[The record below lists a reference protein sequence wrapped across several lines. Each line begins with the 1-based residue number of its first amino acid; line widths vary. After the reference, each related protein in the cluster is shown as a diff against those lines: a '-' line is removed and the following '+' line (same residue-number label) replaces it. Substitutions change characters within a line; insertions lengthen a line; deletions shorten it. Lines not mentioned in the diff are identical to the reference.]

1 VRAAQKLVDVLTIG
15 GGSARAGGVVEE
27 VKGVKYTPMPPGTTK
42 QQKTGSF
49 PHFLADKSPK
59 TPFFAQ
65 RT

>member
-1 VRAAQKLVDVLTIG
+1 MRVAQKMLDASTIG

-27 VKGVKYTPMPPGTTK
+27 IKGVKYTPMPPGITK
-42 QQKTGSF
+42 LQKTDGF
-49 PHFLADKSPK
+49 PYFLAYKSPK